1 MQELSSYSVDL
12 VASSLYRRSQQTAE
26 ILNAH
31 WQAKSCATAAL
42 NEYFL
47 REDGSGVES
56 VEEGFVRVSQFIN
69 PLRLTFNTV
78 AVVSHNSI
86 LSTYLTGLLNLPF
99 QEGKDLFAKL
109 GATYVLEYDWERGDQ
124 NWTVKKTIAG
134 V

>member
-1 MQELSSYSVDL
+1 MLVLKTLLLIRHTETEYLAKAPSSKLPNDASLSDAGRTHALNISQELSSYSVEL

-56 VEEGFVRVSQFIN
+56 VEEGFVRVS
-69 PLRLTFNTV
+69 TV
-78 AVVSHNSI
+78 PKSSSAYI
-86 LSTYLTGLLNLPF
+86 
-99 QEGKDLFAKL
+99 
-109 GATYVLEYDWERGDQ
+109 
-124 NWTVKKTIAG
+124 
-134 V
+134 